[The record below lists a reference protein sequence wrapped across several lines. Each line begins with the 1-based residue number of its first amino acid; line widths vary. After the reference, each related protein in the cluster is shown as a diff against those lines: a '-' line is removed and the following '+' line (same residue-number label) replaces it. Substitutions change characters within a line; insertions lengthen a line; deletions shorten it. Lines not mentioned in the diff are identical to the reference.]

1 MASVLARFARTSVG
15 LSSLEYA
22 MVVGVIALAVSAG
35 LALLGDEI
43 RGAIESIA
51 GRVSGIAT
59 PDEG

>member
-1 MASVLARFARTSVG
+1 MVSALVHFTRTNLG

-22 MVVGVIALAVSAG
+22 MVVAVIALAVSAG
-35 LALLGDEI
+35 LAVLGDEI

-51 GRVSGIAT
+51 GRISGIAI

>member
-1 MASVLARFARTSVG
+1 MVSVLARFARTSVG

>member
-1 MASVLARFARTSVG
+1 MVFALARFARTSVG

>member
-1 MASVLARFARTSVG
+1 MAFALVRFARTSLD

-22 MVVGVIALAVSAG
+22 MVVAVIVFAVSAG
-35 LALLGDEI
+35 LALLRDET

-51 GRVSGIAT
+51 GRVPGIAT

>member
-1 MASVLARFARTSVG
+1 MAFALVRFARTSVG

-22 MVVGVIALAVSAG
+22 VVVAVSAG
-35 LALLGDEI
+35 LALLGDET

-59 PDEG
+59 LNGG